1 MDGEIDSKT
10 EFDPVAPS
18 SKTGAFSLKEGATG
32 SERVFERFD
41 VVCGTGVS
49 VRDWLGVGVDAW
61 FGVAIAG
68 VGFEIGF
75 RVVGVGVNDR

>member
-1 MDGEIDSKT
+1 M
-10 EFDPVAPS
+10 
-18 SKTGAFSLKEGATG
+18 KEGATG

-41 VVCGTGVS
+41 VVCGTGVG

-68 VGFEIGF
+68 VESEIGF